1 MNKDDKPV
9 EGFFYQANTI
19 RWILRIFYSIC
30 VLLVLADFVVHR
42 HIVTAAEKIPAFYAF
57 YGFVACVVLVLISTQ
72 IRKVLIREENYYD
85 DGGSDKGSDNSH
97 DKEQKNINSDQGEA
111 K

>member
-1 MNKDDKPV
+1 MTKDDKPV
-9 EGFFYQANTI
+9 EGFFYQPKTI
-19 RWILRIFYSIC
+19 QWILRIFYSIC

-42 HIVTAAEKIPAFYAF
+42 HIITAAEKIPAFYAL

-72 IRKVLIREENYYD
+72 MRKVLMRDENYYAD
-85 DGGSDKGSDNSH
+85 SDCDNSQ
-97 DKEQKNINSDQGEA
+97 DKEQDKEQDNIHSDPGEA